1 MKEKRNKVVYNS
13 CFGGFSLSDKAVI
26 WLEQN
31 AEDEE
36 LREFIKV
43 KREEASKIPAKER
56 WTSSVE
62 DIMQSSL
69 RYDFKEHGIPRHH
82 PDLIKVVEKLKDK
95 ADGMCAELRI
105 AKIKGC
111 LYRIDEYDGA
121 ETVIEPEDY
130 DWIDIND

>member
-36 LREFIKV
+36 LRDFLQAERERACKEM
-43 KREEASKIPAKER
+43 KRDAYWKLH
-56 WTSSVE
+56 TVE
-62 DIMQSSL
+62 SIMQSSL
-69 RYDFKEHGIPRHH
+69 RYDFKIPRHH
-82 PDLIKVVEKLKDK
+82 PDLIKVVETLKDK

>member
-26 WLEQN
+26 WLEKN

-36 LREFIKV
+36 LRGFLKV
-43 KREEASKIPAKER
+43 KREEASKIPAKEC
-56 WTSSVE
+56 WPSSVE
-62 DIMQSSL
+62 DIMQYSM

-105 AKIKGC
+105 AKIKGS